1 MSELEQHFLKYRK
14 NIIGIDSKFIGPY
27 GEVPLIY
34 ADWIASGRLYGPIE
48 KRIQEVI
55 GPMVGN
61 THSESS
67 ETGRA
72 MTLAYHLANHIIK
85 KHVNADDND
94 VLITAGA
101 GMTAVINKLQ
111 RILGLKAPCMV
122 NSLNFENGI
131 PCERVSKEHSDS
143 HPVVFVTHMEH
154 HSNHTSWL
162 ETIADV
168 IVLQPTDDLEVSC
181 DELEKQL
188 EKYKNR
194 KIKIGAF
201 SGCSNVTGLFP
212 PYRELSRIMHRHGG
226 ISFVDFAASAPYVD
240 IDMHPENDPDGYID
254 GIVFSPHKF
263 LGGPGTSGVLVFNS
277 KLYNSKIPDNPG
289 GGTVSWTNRW
299 GERSYYSDIEARED
313 GGTPGFLQAMR
324 TALVINLKNSMGSA
338 SIAEREAELMGKALA
353 FFRKIPDL
361 HILGDNSEDRIGVVS
376 FYVEDINH
384 NLIVRMLNDRYGI
397 QVRGGCSC
405 AGTYGHFLLNVTK
418 AQSKKITEMIDRGDV
433 SQKPGWVRISFHPTM
448 TNKELDYIL
457 GAVETVIKNRKKW
470 SEDYYYND
478 ESGEYVHKIWESP
491 TVHDFDKW
499 FNL

>member
-1 MSELEQHFLKYRK
+1 MISLEQHFTKFRN
-14 NIIGIDSKFIGPY
+14 NIIGIDASFEGPY

-48 KRIQEVI
+48 KRMQEVI

-72 MTLAYHLANHIIK
+72 MTHAYHLAHKIIK

-111 RILGLKAPCMV
+111 RILGLKAPCMI
-122 NSLNFENGI
+122 NTLNFENGI
-131 PCERVSKEHSDS
+131 PCERVSTVHNDN

-168 IVLQPTDDLEVSC
+168 IVLQPNDDLKVSC

-188 EKYKNR
+188 VKYKKR

-201 SGCSNVTGLFP
+201 SACSNVTGLFP
-212 PYRELSRIMHRHGG
+212 PYRELTRIMHHHGG
-226 ISFVDFAASAPYVD
+226 IAFIDFAASAPYVD
-240 IDMHPENDPDGYID
+240 IDMHPENDPDGYLD
-254 GIVFSPHKF
+254 GIVYSPHKF

-277 KLYNSKIPDNPG
+277 RLYDSKIPDNPG
-289 GGTVSWTNRW
+289 GGTVTWTNRW
-299 GERSYYSDIEARED
+299 GERSYHTDIEARED

-324 TALVINLKNSMGSA
+324 TALVIDLKDSMGVA
-338 SIAEREAELMGKALA
+338 NIAEREDELVEKALA
-353 FFRKIPDL
+353 SFIKIPKL
-361 HILGDNSEDRIGVVS
+361 HVLGDNSEKRIGVIS
-376 FYVEDINH
+376 FYVEGIHH
-384 NLIVRMLNDRYGI
+384 NLIVRLLNDRFGI
-397 QVRGGCSC
+397 QARGGCSC
-405 AGTYGHFLLNVTK
+405 AGTYGHYLLHVTK
-418 AQSKKITEMIDRGDV
+418 SQSEKITEMIDHGDL

-448 TNKELDYIL
+448 TDKELAYIL
-457 GAVETVIKNRKKW
+457 DAVESVIKNRKEW
-470 SEDYYYND
+470 AEDYSYNN
-478 ESGEYVHKIWESP
+478 ESGEYVHNTWSAPIAE
-491 TVHDFDKW
+491 DFQEW